1 MRYFSELMEANSKEG
16 LSKIFDVSHWNDKGG
31 TQFSAQAGS
40 VAMQGSDGEFYL
52 GYAAGSKKPDKLYV
66 TQAGLQNPKLM
77 SIVKSYKVKPL
88 AESVEA
94 TGELLQEAR
103 HGRRLVAQRDAIIIQ
118 VMKEILHFGSVDQT
132 GQDHLDFKQ
141 VSVWNVKRALSV
153 AFDKGYKYAQ
163 SESET
168 KSKNSEG
175 TPDPNGNTKDTG
187 TFESS
192 SKGSN
197 AK

>member
-1 MRYFSELMEANSKEG
+1 MKYFSELMEANKEG
-16 LSKIFDVSHWNDKGG
+16 LSKIYDVSHWNDKGG
-31 TQFSAQAGS
+31 TQFSSQAGA

-52 GYAAGSKKPDKLYV
+52 GYDPGSKKPNKLYI

-77 SIVKSYKVKPL
+77 TIVKSYKVKPL
-88 AESVEA
+88 AESAEVE
-94 TGELLQEAR
+94 GELLQEAR

-163 SESET
+163 VETET
-168 KSKNSEG
+168 KSKNSEDN
-175 TPDPNGNTKDTG
+175 PDPNGNTKDTG
-187 TFESS
+187 TFEST
-192 SKGSN
+192 SKGSGS
-197 AK
+197 K